1 MITRLTRKIGF
12 LMLLV
17 AFGFSAQAQD
27 IHFSQFYLSPLNL
40 NPALTGVMNC
50 NGRISGNYRNQWAS
64 ILRNNAFSTFS
75 VSYDQKIPVGRSD
88 YFGAG
93 ITLWRDQAGSL
104 GFGTMQA
111 RLSGSYSKKMGG
123 YRKKAHYFVVGAE
136 GGYSQRSVDF
146 QKAQW
151 GNQYNGNSSFD
162 PNLASYENWGRNQ
175 FGFVD
180 IGAGM
185 LWFSVFDEMTNFHI
199 GGSYHHIN
207 RADVTFDENGDAVPL
222 YSRISGHV
230 GGEFMLSERIGLGPK
245 LVAFF
250 QGPSM
255 EVNGGTNFKFVL
267 GDNKF
272 FYQAV
277 QFGAWVRIANKLDKG
292 TLMDAVI
299 LTTRFD
305 YDQFSLGFSYDVN
318 TSKLRQASNSNGAFE
333 FSMAYKICGP
343 ERRGVYCPHF

>member
-1 MITRLTRKIGF
+1 MITKLTQKIGF
-12 LMLLV
+12 LVVLLSL
-17 AFGFSAQAQD
+17 AWSMQAQD

-50 NGRISGNYRNQWAS
+50 NGRVSGNYRNQWGS
-64 ILRNNAFSTFS
+64 ILRNKAFSTFS

-104 GFGTMQA
+104 NFGTMQA

-136 GGYSQRSVDF
+136 AGYSQRSVDF

-151 GNQYNGNSSFD
+151 GNQYNGNASFD
-162 PNLASYENWGRNQ
+162 PNLPSYENWGRNQ
-175 FGFVD
+175 FGFLD
-180 IGAGM
+180 AGAGI
-185 LWFSVFDEMTNFHI
+185 LWFSVFDEMSNFHI

-207 RADVTFDENGDAVPL
+207 RANVSFSGGDAVPL

-230 GGEFMLSERIGLGPK
+230 GGEFMLSDRIGMGPK
-245 LVAFF
+245 VVAFF

-255 EVNGGTNFKFVL
+255 EINGGTNLKFVL

-277 QFGAWVRIANKLDKG
+277 QFGAWVRIANKLYNEK
-292 TLMDAVI
+292 LMDALI
-299 LTTRFD
+299 LSTRFD

-318 TSKLRQASNSNGAFE
+318 TSQLRQASNSNGAFE
-333 FSMAYKICGP
+333 FSLAYKICGP